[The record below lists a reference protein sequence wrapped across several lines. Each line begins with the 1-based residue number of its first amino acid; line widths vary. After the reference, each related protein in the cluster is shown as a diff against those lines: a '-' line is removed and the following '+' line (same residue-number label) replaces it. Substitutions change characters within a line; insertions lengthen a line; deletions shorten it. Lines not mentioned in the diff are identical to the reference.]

1 MKLKDACF
9 LEENYDQPRK
19 HIKKQWHYFAD
30 KGLSSQSYGFSS
42 SHVWMWELDHRAGW
56 ALKNWCFWTVV
67 LEKTLE
73 SSLDC
78 KPIKPV
84 NSKRNKSW
92 IVIARTDAE
101 AEAPILWPPD
111 VKSIRVIRKDS
122 LENTLILGMIEGTRR
137 REWQRMRWLDG
148 ITDSMDVSLSK
159 LQEMVKD
166 KKAWHAAVYGVAE
179 LDMTEQLNNNSR
191 IFHFLPGVFLGQRS
205 LVGCSPWGCRVRHNW
220 VTNTHT
226 HIHEQ

>member
-1 MKLKDACF
+1 
-9 LEENYDQPRK
+9 
-19 HIKKQWHYFAD
+19 
-30 KGLSSQSYGFSS
+30 
-42 SHVWMWELDHRAGW
+42 MWELDHRAGW

-92 IVIARTDAE
+92 IVIVRTDAE
-101 AEAPILWPPD
+101 AEAPILWTPD
-111 VKSIRVIRKDS
+111 VKSIRVIRKDL
-122 LENTLILGMIEGTRR
+122 LENTLILGMIEGMRR

-159 LQEMVKD
+159 LQEVVKD

-191 IFHFLPGVFLGQRS
+191 ILHFLPGVFLGQRS

-226 HIHEQ
+226 HTHTYTSNNVL